1 MRRGQLDS
9 RTRGVFE
16 PGQRRATPDHG
27 EFLLPPSPCLLAN
40 VAGHRIGVTKT
51 ESSGVRVGRGWR
63 GGKLVGPSKTI
74 LPGDVP
80 PLERG
85 CSWERGGVSGGGR
98 IARLERR
105 RTLRC
110 GVAEFPVD
118 DTLHDLVRGYPITV
132 STQPPHHI
140 DTLCVVQLFFGDPC

>member
-51 ESSGVRVGRGWR
+51 ESSGVRVGRGGR
-63 GGKLVGPSKTI
+63 GGGEGEWLA
-74 LPGDVP
+74 
-80 PLERG
+80 
-85 CSWERGGVSGGGR
+85 WGGGELSDAGSPSFPLTTLSTISSAGTR
-98 IARLERR
+98 SLFRLNRHTTSTPYVSFNDFWGILAACLPHQMRQSHRTGAR
-105 RTLRC
+105 
-110 GVAEFPVD
+110 APA
-118 DTLHDLVRGYPITV
+118 
-132 STQPPHHI
+132 
-140 DTLCVVQLFFGDPC
+140 